1 MSELPNDTWISA
13 YLDGEL
19 TAAERAEFE
28 RWLVG
33 QPDAQ
38 RLLEELRAV
47 SQTLQNLPRETLEPD
62 FARRV
67 LHQAELSVLLADGKP
82 RDAVL
87 PFSPDGPSLAGN
99 SPDGSA
105 AAAPSPG
112 VDWGRWSRPLL
123 WSSLAAAAA
132 LLIAFLTP
140 STEPHSSLARNTQTF
155 EVAEAP
161 ADAPESFD
169 VDADGAS
176 AFAPRAASAPPDHLA
191 KEGMLRKGAAE
202 GAMPRMGRGAVH
214 ESPLG
219 VNSVE
224 LQAAPAPADGE
235 ADPFEDAGPL
245 SQNLVVFCE
254 VTPRAAQENY
264 FAQVLTRNQVAVESG
279 RSPAREFAAQAAEV
293 RDESGQENL
302 ERPLAETSAVQAG
315 AEGASGMEPPAV
327 YIVEASPQQLEN
339 VLAELQNDHTDV
351 LTVNVD
357 PAPQVPAQQELTNFG
372 RGYAEPAAQV
382 AVPAAGADAVQS
394 YAEPAPAA
402 ASTAP
407 SPAGNIPVAQSPPA
421 PPLNASEVP
430 IQLRMESANRLR
442 GRAQNQIRSQIPVK
456 DQQRLYSA
464 LEDLSTEVPAEA
476 PDEAAAAGV
485 RANRSVNARARQIE
499 LEQLRQ
505 IAGALPAEGYQA
517 PATPE
522 LTVTQDQ
529 PPDRAANIAKSARS
543 RGEPAAAAAGAAV
556 GQPDRRFAKPWQYQV
571 ESQPARAPAPGAQQQ
586 AVAPPLPTSADAP
599 AEESRPQEPRV
610 KAVFVIQAAQVPA
623 VNLPADQTPAPN
635 EAPAPA
641 ATPSP

>member
-28 RWLVG
+28 HWLVG

-47 SQTLQNLPRETLEPD
+47 SQTLQGLPRETLEPD

-67 LHQAELSVLLADGKP
+67 LHQAELSVLLADGQP
-82 RDAVL
+82 RDGVL
-87 PFSPDGPSLAGN
+87 PFPLTGPQSAGDAPHGN
-99 SPDGSA
+99 AS
-105 AAAPSPG
+105 AAPSPG

-161 ADAPESFD
+161 AAAQESVD
-169 VDADGAS
+169 LDADGAVE
-176 AFAPRAASAPPDHLA
+176 FAPRAASAPPDHLA
-191 KEGMLRKGAAE
+191 KDGMLRKGAAE

-224 LQAAPAPADGE
+224 LQNAPAKANGE
-235 ADPFEDAGPL
+235 VVQPDDAGPL

-264 FAQVLTRNQVAVESG
+264 FARVLTRNQVTVESG
-279 RSPAREFAAQAAEV
+279 RPEVREFAAQAFEV
-293 RDESGQENL
+293 RDESDQENL
-302 ERPLAETSAVQAG
+302 ERPLDERLAEQAG
-315 AEGASGMEPPAV
+315 AAGASGVEPPAV
-327 YIVEASPQQLEN
+327 YIVEASPQQLES

-372 RGYAEPAAQV
+372 RGYAGPAAQV
-382 AVPAAGADAVQS
+382 AIPAAGADAVQS
-394 YAEPAPAA
+394 YAEPEPAA

-407 SPAGNIPVAQSPPA
+407 TPAGNVPVAQSAPA
-421 PPLNASEVP
+421 PPLNASEAP
-430 IQLRMESANRLR
+430 IQLRMESENRLR

-456 DQQRLYSA
+456 DQQRIYSA
-464 LEDLSTEVPAEA
+464 LEDLSTEAPAEA

-529 PPDRAANIAKSARS
+529 PPDRAANLAKSARRS
-543 RGEPAAAAAGAAV
+543 GEPAAAGTAA

-571 ESQPARAPAPGAQQQ
+571 ESQPARAPAQRARQQ
-586 AVAPPLPTSADAP
+586 AVEPPLPTDAP
-599 AEESRPQEPRV
+599 TPADESPPQEPRV